1 MPYRKK
7 SRKKIT
13 CTHLVSLQADS
24 NQLPVMNSSHAVR
37 GKVDEKI
44 KKSIPL
50 DSMKFVHLSLLVSFP
65 FLLTCSFDVDN
76 YREVICT

>member
-1 MPYRKK
+1 MRCRKK

-50 DSMKFVHLSLLVSFP
+50 DSMKFVLCHCWHLSFLV
-65 FLLTCSFDVDN
+65 DVF
-76 YREVICT
+76 V